1 MRVRRLFATRWVL
14 WTVVGAIALVILI
27 GDLLI
32 AGGVGSGGAPHTA
45 HHSAAWE
52 QSYED
57 GYNCIENGPSN
68 TLLSTEWQGC
78 YEDGVS
84 GVNTTIN
91 PENMNAYQAG
101 MKQAEADIRNQLGGP

>member
-1 MRVRRLFATRWVL
+1 MPVRRWFANRWVL
-14 WTVVGAIALVILI
+14 WTVVATVAVVILV

-32 AGGVGSGGAPHTA
+32 AGGMGSGGAPPTA

-57 GYNCIENGPSN
+57 GYNCIQNGPANSP
-68 TLLSTEWQGC
+68 LSTEWQGC
-78 YEDGVS
+78 YYDGTS
-84 GVNTTIN
+84 GINTTIT

-101 MKQAEADIRNQLGGP
+101 MKQAEADIKNQLGGP